1 MSKIEPQIDPW
12 ELMVEHNQ
20 RIQKLEL
27 LLQQQARNS
36 EELAK
41 AINSCFELQQ
51 VNQRTIDRLL
61 TNQQL
66 NAEIMAQVLLNTP
79 QKPTT

>member
-41 AINSCFELQQ
+41 AINNCFELQQ